1 VNTDIVNPRRSQAL
15 TDLTGRRALVT
26 GGTRGIGAAI
36 ARHLSQARARVVV
49 SARSLGGHD
58 GAAHF
63 IAADISTPDGPLH
76 LAAQALEYLGGI
88 DILVDNAAS
97 QTVVPGGVLATT
109 DADWLADL
117 NSSLLSAV
125 RLDRAVLPSMIAAG
139 GGAIVHIG
147 SNAARLPRPAA
158 LAYAAA
164 KAALATYSKGLASQ
178 VGRDNVRVNLVSPGV
193 IETAAFGARLRALAD
208 QAGTDIATARERFL
222 ASFNIPLGRPGT
234 PDDVAALVTFLV
246 SPAAGYLT
254 GTTHVIDGG
263 LLPTV

>member
-1 VNTDIVNPRRSQAL
+1 L
-15 TDLTGRRALVT
+15 TNLTGRRALVT

-36 ARHLSQARARVVV
+36 ARHLSQAAAHVVV
-49 SARSLGGHD
+49 SARSPGDHD
-58 GAAHF
+58 GATHF
-63 IAADISTPDGPLH
+63 IAADLSTPGGPPQ
-76 LAAQALEYLGGI
+76 LAARALEYLGGI

-97 QTVVPGGVLATT
+97 QTVVPGGVLAMT

-178 VGRDNVRVNLVSPGV
+178 VGPDNVRVNLVSPGV
-193 IETAAFGARLRALAD
+193 IETSAFAARLRILAD
-208 QAGTDIATARERFL
+208 DARTDIATARERFM
-222 ASFNIPLGRPGT
+222 AAFDIPLGRPGT

-246 SPAAGYLT
+246 SPSAGYLT
-254 GTTHVIDGG
+254 GTSHVVDGG

>member
-1 VNTDIVNPRRSQAL
+1 M

-36 ARHLSQARARVVV
+36 ARHLSQAGARVVV
-49 SARSLGGHD
+49 SARSPGDHD

-63 IAADISTPDGPLH
+63 IAADISTPDGPPR
-76 LAAQALEYLGGI
+76 LAAQALEYLGGL

-97 QTVVPGGVLATT
+97 QTVVPNGVLAMT

-125 RLDRAVLPSMIAAG
+125 RLDRAVLPGMIAAG
-139 GGAIVHIG
+139 GGTIVHIG

-164 KAALATYSKGLASQ
+164 KAALATYSKGLANQ
-178 VGRDNVRVNLVSPGV
+178 VSPHNVRVNLVSPGV
-193 IETAAFGARLRALAD
+193 IETSAFAARLRVLAEE
-208 QAGTDIATARERFL
+208 AGTDITTARERFL
-222 ASFNIPLGRPGT
+222 TAFNIPLGRPGT
-234 PDDVAALVTFLV
+234 PDDVAALVAFLV
-246 SPAAGYLT
+246 SPSAGYLT
-254 GTTHVIDGG
+254 GTNHVIDGG